1 MEEKLAIGIDF
12 GTTNSCSGVWMN
24 GGVVIIPNGI
34 GERTT
39 PSVVIFDKKN
49 EYYVGEETLNH
60 FPKKNSVKIYEI
72 KRLLGKNY
80 NEIENLL
87 KYFPFKIEKEEN
99 GEGPVIV
106 MTFDNNE
113 KVKYTPEQIACLI
126 LKKIIS
132 NAESFLNQKVTDVVI
147 TVPADFNHSQRF
159 AVKKAAESINGI
171 KVLRIINE
179 PSAAAL
185 TSCFYQFNKKDKII
199 MVDIQNIEDS
209 LLDSAPNPMKE
220 TPFDSYLNS
229 DNINIIENNSSDK
242 FFLVFDLGGGTYDVS
257 LVEQN
262 ESMLETISSAG
273 DQMLGGG
280 NFDERLMEYC
290 LSKLDNLKLNKDE
303 IKKNFKSMQR
313 LKFACEQ
320 SKKFLSI
327 KEQDKIYIEDFYK
340 EESLSIPITRVK
352 FEDLCKKDFDK
363 LIGPI
368 ETVIKDSN
376 IEQNQ
381 IEEII
386 LVGGS
391 SRIPKI
397 KAILSEKFP
406 NIKINNKINPDE
418 VVAYGATLFCEKLMR
433 NNNESLK
440 DFEYFDCTQHSYG
453 IETETGDIDV
463 ILPRGSKYPSSVTKY
478 FHNTYTNQTTFDI
491 KVYEGEMKKCR
502 NNKLL
507 AKFTIDGI
515 PKRKCGELILTVTI
529 GIDTNQTI
537 YINAIVGENDIKKGI
552 KITND
557 NRFQNMEVIIVDEV
571 ENIIDYSNINRKR
584 VKFKNNILNYHKS
597 FLETKNEGDKFIF
610 LKNYNTAIIDYLEF
624 LEKKCNDIE
633 SEEYLSLVD
642 KLFKSYNY
650 MYSTD
655 MFKFLTN
662 EDKKDID
669 VKIKLYLGYICIR
682 NPFRLKPLLKNFEN
696 IKIEVSDIFYSTSV
710 YCMKILRQKALLF
723 FNLKKKN
730 SSSISKNIY
739 EECLNIAKSYFNER
753 ILNLIPNQ
761 MKEQYEEIKEEC
773 ENNIQII
780 STEFFD
786 GIENTKKSGNLYSGD
801 LDYDNLCLLSFNFSQ
816 ALKKIDSIQNLNKNK
831 EALETKCI
839 CLANIV
845 KIEFLMKKRRISLEK
860 LKSKA
865 DQCIDIVDNKL
876 SKNKKYEKKNWYNEI
891 VEIRN
896 SIQSQI
902 NSMPKI
908 ENINNNNNNN
918 NEDLD
923 IIFNEKYM
931 CGDEE
936 FLTFLFTNY
945 PYKEF
950 DRNMNFMDEY
960 NKNKKL
966 YLKKLISK
974 YQNYDSNQNNTIDGT
989 QNNNLSRKKEIILKY
1004 INNMINRLNTVTIG
1018 Q

>member
-113 KVKYTPEQIACLI
+113 KVKYTPEQIAYLI

-280 NFDERLMEYC
+280 NFDEKLMEYC

-327 KEQDKIYIEDFYK
+327 KEQDTIYIEDFYK
-340 EESLSIPITRVK
+340 EEPLSIPITRVK

-376 IEQNQ
+376 IEPNQ

-391 SRIPKI
+391 SKIPKI

-418 VVAYGATLFCEKLMR
+418 VVAYGATLFLKLKL
-433 NNNESLK
+433 E
-440 DFEYFDCTQHSYG
+440 
-453 IETETGDIDV
+453 
-463 ILPRGSKYPSSVTKY
+463 ILML
-478 FHNTYTNQTTFDI
+478 FFQ
-491 KVYEGEMKKCR
+491 EGVNIPHR
-502 NNKLL
+502 LL
-507 AKFTIDGI
+507 NIFII
-515 PKRKCGELILTVTI
+515 LIL
-529 GIDTNQTI
+529 
-537 YINAIVGENDIKKGI
+537 
-552 KITND
+552 
-557 NRFQNMEVIIVDEV
+557 
-571 ENIIDYSNINRKR
+571 
-584 VKFKNNILNYHKS
+584 
-597 FLETKNEGDKFIF
+597 
-610 LKNYNTAIIDYLEF
+610 
-624 LEKKCNDIE
+624 
-633 SEEYLSLVD
+633 
-642 KLFKSYNY
+642 
-650 MYSTD
+650 
-655 MFKFLTN
+655 
-662 EDKKDID
+662 
-669 VKIKLYLGYICIR
+669 IR
-682 NPFRLKPLLKNFEN
+682 QLL
-696 IKIEVSDIFYSTSV
+696 I
-710 YCMKILRQKALLF
+710 
-723 FNLKKKN
+723 
-730 SSSISKNIY
+730 
-739 EECLNIAKSYFNER
+739 
-753 ILNLIPNQ
+753 
-761 MKEQYEEIKEEC
+761 
-773 ENNIQII
+773 
-780 STEFFD
+780 
-786 GIENTKKSGNLYSGD
+786 
-801 LDYDNLCLLSFNFSQ
+801 
-816 ALKKIDSIQNLNKNK
+816 
-831 EALETKCI
+831 
-839 CLANIV
+839 
-845 KIEFLMKKRRISLEK
+845 
-860 LKSKA
+860 
-865 DQCIDIVDNKL
+865 
-876 SKNKKYEKKNWYNEI
+876 
-891 VEIRN
+891 
-896 SIQSQI
+896 
-902 NSMPKI
+902 
-908 ENINNNNNNN
+908 
-918 NEDLD
+918 
-923 IIFNEKYM
+923 
-931 CGDEE
+931 
-936 FLTFLFTNY
+936 
-945 PYKEF
+945 
-950 DRNMNFMDEY
+950 
-960 NKNKKL
+960 
-966 YLKKLISK
+966 
-974 YQNYDSNQNNTIDGT
+974 
-989 QNNNLSRKKEIILKY
+989 
-1004 INNMINRLNTVTIG
+1004 
-1018 Q
+1018 